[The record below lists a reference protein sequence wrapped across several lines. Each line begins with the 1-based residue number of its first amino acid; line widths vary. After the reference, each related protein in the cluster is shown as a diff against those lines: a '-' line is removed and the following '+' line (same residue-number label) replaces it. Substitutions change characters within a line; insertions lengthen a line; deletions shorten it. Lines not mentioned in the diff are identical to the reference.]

1 MNHPSE
7 SVPFGKAGRQDV
19 AVQAVPGRVRL
30 DIEGKTVEQVCRM
43 LSSAL
48 RRSELEPDWICPANM
63 TDDPDEATSGA
74 RFARLWP
81 GLSGRDRLAVSV
93 DIGMSEGW
101 IVHVDWI
108 SRPEIPGSIG
118 RGYAVMP
125 LLCAKVFTSNHA
137 WELARFIA
145 HALDVA

>member
-7 SVPFGKAGRQDV
+7 TVVFAKGARQILASGV
-19 AVQAVPGRVRL
+19 APKRERL
-30 DIEGKTVEQVCRM
+30 ETDGKTVEQVFSM

-48 RRSELEPDWICPANM
+48 RRTALEPEWLCPANM

-81 GLSGRDRLAVSV
+81 DRSGRARLAVSV

-101 IVHVDWI
+101 IIHVDWI
-108 SRPEIPGSIG
+108 SRPEIPGCIG

-125 LLCAKVFTSNHA
+125 LLCAKVFTSDHA

-145 HALDVA
+145 QALDVA

>member
-7 SVPFGKAGRQDV
+7 TVLFAKDARQV
-19 AVQAVPGRVRL
+19 LASCAAPKRERL
-30 DIEGKTVEQVCRM
+30 DTEGKTVEQVFSM

-48 RRSELEPDWICPANM
+48 RRTQLEPEWLCPANM

-81 GLSGRDRLAVSV
+81 DRSGRARLAVSV
-93 DIGMSEGW
+93 DVGMSEGW
-101 IVHVDWI
+101 IIHVDWI

-125 LLCAKVFTSNHA
+125 LLRAKVFTSDHA